1 LHRLQ
6 KNPQARDWLSRP
18 VLKRNFFSVPISVT
32 PYTTKDATM
41 LITFTSKSS
50 ADVLMYEV
58 HAKPLLDLLDKDIQ
72 RGVITAEETTEA
84 IARIESAI
92 TDSKRLPDT
101 SNQGTASDNADDDF
115 GGQMSDSGVSF
126 GARAFS
132 LLEMLRAAQRDKQFV
147 MWGV

>member
-1 LHRLQ
+1 
-6 KNPQARDWLSRP
+6 
-18 VLKRNFFSVPISVT
+18 
-32 PYTTKDATM
+32 M

-58 HAKPLLDLLDKDIQ
+58 HAKPLIDLLGKDIQ

-92 TDSKRLPDT
+92 ADSKRHPDT
-101 SNQGTASDNADDDF
+101 SHQATASDNVDDELSD
-115 GGQMSDSGVSF
+115 QMGASGVSF
-126 GARAFS
+126 GARAFP

>member
-1 LHRLQ
+1 M
-6 KNPQARDWLSRP
+6 
-18 VLKRNFFSVPISVT
+18 T

-50 ADVLMYEV
+50 ADVLMYEM

-72 RGVITAEETTEA
+72 RGVITAEETTGA

-92 TDSKRLPDT
+92 TDSKRTPDT
-101 SNQGTASDNADDDF
+101 SNQGASSDKADDEFSD
-115 GGQMSDSGVSF
+115 QMGASGVSF
-126 GARAFS
+126 GARAFP